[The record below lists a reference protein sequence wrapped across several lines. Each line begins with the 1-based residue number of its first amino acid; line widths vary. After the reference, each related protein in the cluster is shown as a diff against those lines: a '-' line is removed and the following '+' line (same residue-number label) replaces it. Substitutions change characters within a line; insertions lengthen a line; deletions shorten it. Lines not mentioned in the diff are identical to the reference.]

1 MYTHYHVLAYESYIA
16 INVYNN
22 IDIIYIHSI
31 IKLYIILGGNL
42 VKKFKIVIKKA
53 LNRYF
58 LGALSA
64 MALGLFASLVIGL
77 ILSQLSKIP
86 GLIFLKE
93 FTEIISAKSP
103 VVGSAIGVAVAYG
116 LKVTPLTMF
125 SSAATGAFG
134 YMYMGG
140 GPVGAFIAAVIGAE
154 LGNLVAGKTKL
165 DILIVP
171 IVTIITGSIAGKF
184 AGPYISA
191 FMTNLGAVI
200 NSATT
205 LMPIPMGIAVSTLMG
220 LTLSSPIS
228 SAAIAISLK
237 MSGLAAGAATVG
249 CSAQMIGFAVSS
261 YRENKVG
268 GLISQGLGTSKLQ
281 LPNII
286 RRPQVWIPPTLA
298 GAILGPLSTTIF
310 SMKNNYIGAGM
321 GTSGL
326 VGQFG
331 TLAAMQGSEPTS
343 VIIFKILLLHF
354 IAPAGLTLLFSE
366 IMRKKGWIKEGDLKL
381 KL

>member
-1 MYTHYHVLAYESYIA
+1 ME
-16 INVYNN
+16 
-22 IDIIYIHSI
+22 
-31 IKLYIILGGNL
+31 
-42 VKKFKIVIKKA
+42 KFKTLVRKGV
-53 LNRYF
+53 NRYL

-64 MALGLFASLVIGL
+64 MALGLFASLIIGL
-77 ILSQLSKIP
+77 ILSQLAKVP
-86 GLIFLKE
+86 GLAFLKE
-93 FTEIISAKSP
+93 FTEIISSKSP
-103 VVGSAIGVAVAYG
+103 VVGSAIGVAVAWG
-116 LKVTPLTMF
+116 LKVTPLAMF

-140 GPVGAFIAAVIGAE
+140 GPVGAFVAAVVGAE
-154 LGNLVAGKTKL
+154 LGNLVAGKTKV
-165 DILIVP
+165 DIVIVP
-171 IVTIITGSIAGKF
+171 IVTIVAGSIAGKF
-184 AGPYISA
+184 VGPYISA
-191 FMTNLGAVI
+191 FMTYLGVLI

-249 CSAQMIGFAVSS
+249 CSSQMIGFAVSS

-268 GLISQGLGTSKLQ
+268 GLLAQGLGTSKLQ

-286 RRPQVWIPPTLA
+286 RHPQVWIPPTLA
-298 GAILGPLSTTIF
+298 GAILGPFSTTIF
-310 SMKNNYIGAGM
+310 AMKNNSLGAGM
-321 GTSGL
+321 GTSGF

-343 VIIFKILLLHF
+343 IIIIKIIFLHF
-354 IAPAGLTLLFSE
+354 IAPAVLTLIFSE
-366 IMRKKGWIKEGDLKL
+366 IMRNKGWIREGDLKL
-381 KL
+381 EL

>member
-1 MYTHYHVLAYESYIA
+1 MFY
-16 INVYNN
+16 
-22 IDIIYIHSI
+22 
-31 IKLYIILGGNL
+31 LGGTHMG
-42 VKKFKIVIKKA
+42 KFKIVINKA
-53 LNRYF
+53 IKRYF
-58 LGALSA
+58 LDALSA
-64 MALGLFASLVIGL
+64 MALGLFASLIIGL
-77 ILSQLSKIP
+77 ILSQLSKVP
-86 GLIFLKE
+86 GLAFLKE

-103 VVGSAIGVAVAYG
+103 VVGSAIGVAVAWG

-154 LGNLVAGKTKL
+154 LGNLVSGKTKI
-165 DILIVP
+165 DIVIVP
-171 IVTIITGSIAGKF
+171 IVTIITGSLAGKF
-184 AGPYISA
+184 VGPFISV
-191 FMTNLGAVI
+191 FMTNLGGVVI
-200 NSATT
+200 SATT

-220 LTLSSPIS
+220 LALTTPIS

-261 YRENKVG
+261 YRENKFS
-268 GLISQGLGTSKLQ
+268 GLLSQGLGTSMLQ
-281 LPNII
+281 VPNII
-286 RRPQVWIPPTLA
+286 KRPQVWIPPTLA
-298 GAILGPLSTTIF
+298 GAILGPFSTTIF
-310 SMKNNYIGAGM
+310 AMKNNSIGAGM

-331 TLAAMQGSEPTS
+331 TLATMQGSSPTS
-343 VIIFKILLLHF
+343 VIVFRILLLHF
-354 IAPAGLTLLFSE
+354 IAPAVLTLIFSE
-366 IMRKKGWIKEGDLKL
+366 IMRKKGWIREGDLKL

>member
-1 MYTHYHVLAYESYIA
+1 MKNFKTTIE
-16 INVYNN
+16 
-22 IDIIYIHSI
+22 
-31 IKLYIILGGNL
+31 KIL
-42 VKKFKIVIKKA
+42 K
-53 LNRYF
+53 RYF

-86 GLIFLKE
+86 GLAFLKE
-93 FTEIISAKSP
+93 FTEIISSKSP
-103 VVGSAIGVAVAYG
+103 VIGCAIGVAVAWG
-116 LKVTPLTMF
+116 LKVTPLAMF

-140 GPVGAFIAAVIGAE
+140 GPVGAFIAAVVGAE
-154 LGNLVAGKTKL
+154 LGNLVSGKTKI
-165 DILIVP
+165 DILVVP
-171 IVTIITGSIAGKF
+171 IVTIVAGSLAGKF

-191 FMTNLGAVI
+191 FMTNLGALI

-220 LTLSSPIS
+220 LTLTSPIS
-228 SAAIAISLK
+228 SAAVAISLN

-249 CSAQMIGFAVSS
+249 CSSQMIGFAVAS
-261 YRENKVG
+261 YRENKFS

-281 LPNII
+281 LPNVMM
-286 RRPQVWIPPTLA
+286 RPQVWIPPTLT
-298 GAILGPLSTTIF
+298 GAILGPLATTVF
-310 SMKNNYIGAGM
+310 SMKNNSLGAGM
-321 GTSGL
+321 GTSGF

-331 TLAAMQGSEPTS
+331 TLAAMQGSESTS
-343 VIIFKILLLHF
+343 IIVLKILLLHF
-354 IAPAGLTLLFSE
+354 IAPAVLTLFFSE
-366 IMRKKGWIKEGDLKL
+366 IMRKKGWIREGDLKL

>member
-1 MYTHYHVLAYESYIA
+1 MEKFKTI
-16 INVYNN
+16 
-22 IDIIYIHSI
+22 
-31 IKLYIILGGNL
+31 
-42 VKKFKIVIKKA
+42 VKKVFKRDFVD
-53 LNRYF
+53 
-58 LGALSA
+58 ALSA
-64 MALGLFASLVIGL
+64 MALGLFASLIIGL
-77 ILSQLSKIP
+77 ILSQSSKIP
-86 GLIFLKE
+86 GLNFLKE
-93 FTEIISAKSP
+93 FTTIISSKSP
-103 VVGSAIGVAVAYG
+103 VIGSAIGVAVAWG

-171 IVTIITGSIAGKF
+171 IVTIVAGSIAGKF
-184 AGPYISA
+184 VGPYISA

-205 LMPIPMGIAVSTLMG
+205 LMPIPMGIAVATLMG
-220 LTLSSPIS
+220 LTLTSPIS
-228 SAAIAISLK
+228 SAAIAISLN

-268 GLISQGLGTSKLQ
+268 GLVSQGLGTSKLQ
-281 LPNII
+281 LPNVL

-298 GAILGPLSTTIF
+298 GAILGPLSTSVF
-310 SMKNNYIGAGM
+310 FMKNNSIGAGM
-321 GTSGL
+321 GTSGF

-331 TLAAMQGSEPTS
+331 TLAAMQGSAPTS
-343 VIIFKILLLHF
+343 IIVMKILLLHF
-354 IAPAGLTLLFSE
+354 IAPAVLTLIFSE
-366 IMRKKGWIKEGDLKL
+366 IMRKKGWIREGDLKL

>member
-1 MYTHYHVLAYESYIA
+1 ME
-16 INVYNN
+16 
-22 IDIIYIHSI
+22 
-31 IKLYIILGGNL
+31 
-42 VKKFKIVIKKA
+42 KFKIVVKKG
-53 LNRYF
+53 LKRYF
-58 LGALSA
+58 LDALSA
-64 MALGLFASLVIGL
+64 MALGLFASLIIGL

-86 GLIFLKE
+86 SLAFLKE
-93 FTEIISAKSP
+93 FAEIISAKSP
-103 VVGSAIGVAVAYG
+103 VVGSAIGVAIAWG

-125 SSAATGAFG
+125 SCAATGAFG

-154 LGNLVAGKTKL
+154 LGNFVSGKTKL
-165 DILIVP
+165 DIVIVP
-171 IVTIITGSIAGKF
+171 IITIVTGSIAGKF
-184 AGPYISA
+184 VGPYISVL
-191 FMTNLGAVI
+191 MTDIGEVI

-205 LMPIPMGIAVSTLMG
+205 LMPIPMGITVSTLMG
-220 LTLSSPIS
+220 LALTAPIS

-261 YRENKVG
+261 YRENKIS
-268 GLISQGLGTSKLQ
+268 GLVSQGLGTSMLQ
-281 LPNII
+281 VPNII

-298 GAILGPLSTTIF
+298 GAILGPLATTIF
-310 SMKNNYIGAGM
+310 SMKNNSLGAGM

-331 TLAAMQGSEPTS
+331 TLAAMQGSQPTS
-343 VIIFKILLLHF
+343 VIVLKILLLHF
-354 IAPAGLTLLFSE
+354 IAPAVLTLLFSE
-366 IMRKKGWIKEGDLKL
+366 IMRKKGWISEGDLKL

>member
-1 MYTHYHVLAYESYIA
+1 ME
-16 INVYNN
+16 
-22 IDIIYIHSI
+22 
-31 IKLYIILGGNL
+31 
-42 VKKFKIVIKKA
+42 KFKIAAKKTFK
-53 LNRYF
+53 RDF
-58 LGALSA
+58 IDALSA
-64 MALGLFASLVIGL
+64 MALGLFASLIIGL

-86 GLIFLKE
+86 GLTFLKE

-103 VVGSAIGVAVAYG
+103 VVGCAIGVAVAWG
-116 LKVTPLTMF
+116 LKVAPLAMF

-140 GPVGAFIAAVIGAE
+140 GPVGAFIAAVVGAE
-154 LGNLVAGKTKL
+154 LGNLVSGKTKL

-171 IVTIITGSIAGKF
+171 IVTIVTGSIAGKF
-184 AGPYISA
+184 VGPYIA
-191 FMTNLGAVI
+191 VFMTGLGAVI
-200 NSATT
+200 NSATN

-220 LTLSSPIS
+220 MTLSSPIS
-228 SAAIAISLK
+228 SAAIAISLN

-268 GLISQGLGTSKLQ
+268 GLVSQGLGTSKLQ

-286 RRPQVWIPPTLA
+286 SHPQVWIPPTLA
-298 GAILGPLSTTIF
+298 GAILGPLSTTVF
-310 SMKNNYIGAGM
+310 SMKNNSIGAGM
-321 GTSGL
+321 GTSGF

-331 TLAAMQGSEPTS
+331 TLATMQGSEPTS
-343 VIIFKILLLHF
+343 IIILKILFLHF
-354 IAPAGLTLLFSE
+354 IAPAVLTLIFSE
-366 IMRKKGWIKEGDLKL
+366 IMRKKGWIREGDLKL

>member
-1 MYTHYHVLAYESYIA
+1 MEKFKTI
-16 INVYNN
+16 
-22 IDIIYIHSI
+22 
-31 IKLYIILGGNL
+31 
-42 VKKFKIVIKKA
+42 VKKIFKRDFVD
-53 LNRYF
+53 
-58 LGALSA
+58 ALSA
-64 MALGLFASLVIGL
+64 MALGLFASLIIGL
-77 ILSQLSKIP
+77 ILSQLAKIP
-86 GLIFLKE
+86 GLSFLKE
-93 FTEIISAKSP
+93 FTTIISSKSP
-103 VVGSAIGVAVAYG
+103 IVGATIGVAVAWG

-171 IVTIITGSIAGKF
+171 IITIVTGSIAGKF
-184 AGPYISA
+184 VGPYISA
-191 FMTNLGAVI
+191 FMTNLGAII

-205 LMPIPMGIAVSTLMG
+205 LMPVPMGIAVSTLMG
-220 LTLSSPIS
+220 LTLTSPIS
-228 SAAIAISLK
+228 SAAIAISLN

-261 YRENKVG
+261 YRENKIG
-268 GLISQGLGTSKLQ
+268 GLVSQGLGTSKLQ
-281 LPNII
+281 LPNVL

-298 GAILGPLSTTIF
+298 GAILGPLSTSVF
-310 SMKNNYIGAGM
+310 FMKNNSIGAGM
-321 GTSGL
+321 GTSGF

-331 TLAAMQGSEPTS
+331 TLAAMQGSAPTS
-343 VIIFKILLLHF
+343 VIVLKILLLHF
-354 IAPAGLTLLFSE
+354 IAPAALTLLFSE
-366 IMRKKGWIKEGDLKL
+366 IMRKKGWIREGDLKL

>member
-1 MYTHYHVLAYESYIA
+1 ME
-16 INVYNN
+16 
-22 IDIIYIHSI
+22 
-31 IKLYIILGGNL
+31 
-42 VKKFKIVIKKA
+42 KFKIVVKKGFK
-53 LNRYF
+53 RYF
-58 LGALSA
+58 LDALSA
-64 MALGLFASLVIGL
+64 MALGLFASLIIGL

-86 GLIFLKE
+86 ALEFLKE
-93 FTEIISAKSP
+93 FAEIISAKSP
-103 VVGSAIGVAVAYG
+103 VVGAAIGVAIAWG

-125 SSAATGAFG
+125 SCAATGAFG

-140 GPVGAFIAAVIGAE
+140 GPVGSFIAAVIGAE
-154 LGNLVAGKTKL
+154 LGNFVSGKTKI
-165 DILIVP
+165 DIVIVP
-171 IVTIITGSIAGKF
+171 IVTIVTGSISGKF
-184 AGPYISA
+184 VGPYISVL
-191 FMTNLGAVI
+191 MTNIGAVI

-220 LTLSSPIS
+220 LALTAPIS

-261 YRENKVG
+261 YRENKIS
-268 GLISQGLGTSKLQ
+268 GLVSQGLGTSMLQ
-281 LPNII
+281 VPNII

-298 GAILGPLSTTIF
+298 GAILGPLATTVF
-310 SMKNNYIGAGM
+310 SMKNNSLGAGM

-331 TLAAMQGSEPTS
+331 TLAAMQGSQPTS
-343 VIIFKILLLHF
+343 VIVLKILLLHF
-354 IAPAGLTLLFSE
+354 IAPAVLTLLFSE
-366 IMRKKGWIKEGDLKL
+366 IMRKKGWISQGDLKL

>member
-1 MYTHYHVLAYESYIA
+1 MK
-16 INVYNN
+16 N
-22 IDIIYIHSI
+22 
-31 IKLYIILGGNL
+31 
-42 VKKFKIVIKKA
+42 FKVVIKNAFKR
-53 LNRYF
+53 NF
-58 LGALSA
+58 IDALSA
-64 MALGLFASLVIGL
+64 MALGLFASLIIGL
-77 ILSQLSKIP
+77 ILSQFSKIP
-86 GLIFLKE
+86 GLTFLKE

-103 VVGSAIGVAVAYG
+103 VVGCSIGVAVAWG

-140 GPVGAFIAAVIGAE
+140 GPVGAFIAALIGAQ

-171 IVTIITGSIAGKF
+171 IVTIVTGSIAGKF
-184 AGPYISA
+184 VGPYISA
-191 FMTNLGAVI
+191 FMSGLGALI
-200 NSATT
+200 NSATNF
-205 LMPIPMGIAVSTLMG
+205 MPIPMGIAVSTLMG

-298 GAILGPLSTTIF
+298 GAILGPLSTTVF

-343 VIIFKILLLHF
+343 VIVLKILFLHF
-354 IAPAGLTLLFSE
+354 IAPAVLTLLFSE